1 MKTITG
7 NYKSEDGQNYYNTV
21 LNLETYEYIQIK
33 NAGCTATAEN
43 LASEY
48 FNKKEELYKQRS
60 LRVFFMG
67 TYPELDLKFI
77 PKKYHRYFK

>member
-1 MKTITG
+1 MKTIAG
-7 NYKSEDGQNYYNTV
+7 NYKSEDGQDYYNIV

-48 FNKKEELYKQRS
+48 FNKKEELYTERS

-67 TYPELDLKFI
+67 TCPELDLKFI
-77 PKKYHRYFK
+77 PKKYHRYFN

>member
-43 LASEY
+43 S
-48 FNKKEELYKQRS
+48 FRI
-60 LRVFFMG
+60 F
-67 TYPELDLKFI
+67 
-77 PKKYHRYFK
+77 